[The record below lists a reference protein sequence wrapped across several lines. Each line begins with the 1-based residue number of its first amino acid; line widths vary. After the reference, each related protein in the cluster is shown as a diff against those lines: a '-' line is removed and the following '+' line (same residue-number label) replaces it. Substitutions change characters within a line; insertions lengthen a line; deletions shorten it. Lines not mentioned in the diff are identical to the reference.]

1 MVVEC
6 RIENCG
12 RTARAKGLC
21 AAHYS
26 RHYRGGDPSV
36 KRKGAP
42 QRNVA
47 RAAAV
52 ALFPDWSL
60 RTQARYWKA
69 MRQLQRVDSLQSTN
83 HFETALKASTRS
95 NGSINLSELERRAES
110 LAALFIVRF
119 PTRAA
124 RMR

>member
-1 MVVEC
+1 MEC
-6 RIENCG
+6 QIENCG
-12 RTARAKGLC
+12 KKVRAKGLC
-21 AAHYS
+21 PAHYA
-26 RHYRGGDPSV
+26 RLYRGGDPSV
-36 KRKGAP
+36 KRKGGP
-42 QRNVA
+42 QRDAA

-52 ALFPDWSL
+52 ALFPDWSP

-83 HFETALKASTRS
+83 HFETALKASTRP
-95 NGSINLSELERRAES
+95 NGSINVSELERRAES
-110 LAALFIVRF
+110 LAALFIVRL